1 MPAANIAPMDSQAKP
16 HASSE
21 PLTYWGRVR
30 DVAAAFFPMGFIAFG
45 GPAAHIGLFLKT
57 FVEGERPWLDEQRF
71 MELMSLGQAMPGPT
85 STQMATAMGITRA
98 GALGGLVS
106 FWLFDWVGFA
116 VQLSTGAAVYYL
128 DLGALDTYKMV
139 VLGAGPAAISLV
151 FLAARMLGNKACGD
165 DPLRISL
172 ALFTCFV
179 ALLLPREHMRWAAFA
194 FPGLILFG
202 GLVTALDA
210 RRPSRRAAYEKAL
223 SPPTGKGLLKQI
235 GIPRPAGLLLAMVA
249 VGLFPFAWVARDL
262 ACGGFGGA
270 GSRQLAVFSSLY
282 WMGFS
287 IYGGGQVVLPMLES
301 EFTRGR
307 CEPGETGSF
316 PPLDAETFGFGLALA
331 QSLPGPL
338 FNLSAFLGAAVAGV
352 GGGIVGFLGLFGPG
366 ILLIYALMPFWEA
379 RAAPASAPPSGP
391 ASAGPLAPL
400 PARVSP
406 RGPSLRTTRLTESPS
421 RSAMSPP
428 APPLAPVAATA

>member
-194 FPGLILFG
+194 FPGAQPSPARTTT
-202 GLVTALDA
+202 TADRHPRHGAPLGRPHPVWRPRHRA
-210 RRPSRRAAYEKAL
+210 RRTATVAA
-223 SPPTGKGLLKQI
+223 GRVRKGA
-235 GIPRPAGLLLAMVA
+235 RHLLL
-249 VGLFPFAWVARDL
+249 GL
-262 ACGGFGGA
+262 
-270 GSRQLAVFSSLY
+270 
-282 WMGFS
+282 
-287 IYGGGQVVLPMLES
+287 
-301 EFTRGR
+301 
-307 CEPGETGSF
+307 
-316 PPLDAETFGFGLALA
+316 
-331 QSLPGPL
+331 
-338 FNLSAFLGAAVAGV
+338 
-352 GGGIVGFLGLFGPG
+352 
-366 ILLIYALMPFWEA
+366 
-379 RAAPASAPPSGP
+379 
-391 ASAGPLAPL
+391 
-400 PARVSP
+400 
-406 RGPSLRTTRLTESPS
+406 
-421 RSAMSPP
+421 
-428 APPLAPVAATA
+428 